1 MGDRLMR
8 ELFFDK
14 VVQDQ
19 RLQSELVAV
28 FGHKDTGGKIVG
40 IDTGPVVKCTVRVTD
55 ATTEGDETTI
65 SNIVTAHD
73 ATPPETTN
81 QDYVDAFQENKKLI
95 ADIYR
100 TFHDGFRLS
109 NGSIGAFRD
118 VIADTLD
125 LINDLPTSFVTEFQN
140 ERTAYYATRFGTPP
154 ADDMTGTSLIQC
166 QTYYDFLKPWVVG
179 AMAGLGAALA
189 SGLDN

>member
-8 ELFFDK
+8 NLTFNK
-14 VVQDQ
+14 VVLSQ
-19 RLQSELVAV
+19 RLQSELVAAL
-28 FGHKDTGGKIVG
+28 GHFDTGGKIMGV
-40 IDTGPVVKCTVRVTD
+40 DTSPTVLCTVHVAD
-55 ATTEGDETTI
+55 STTAGDETTI
-65 SNIVTAHD
+65 GNIVTAHD
-73 ATPPETTN
+73 ATPPATTN
-81 QDYVDAFQENKKLI
+81 QDYTTAFLNNKKLI

-109 NGSIGAFRD
+109 NGSLQAFRD
-118 VIADTLD
+118 VVKDTLT
-125 LINDLPTSFVTEFQN
+125 LINGLPTPFLNEFTN
-140 ERTAYYATRFGTPP
+140 ERTAYYQTRFGTPP
-154 ADDMTGTSLIQC
+154 ADNMATATLAQC